1 MDQDQPYEHVAGDLS
16 GDVQHCYRHPGR
28 ETGVSCS
35 NCGRPICYEC
45 MTPAAVGFRCP
56 ECIAEQRRDGGRS
69 RVVTRGQIRGRW
81 QGGMLGSTH
90 APVTRVLIGLNVAAF
105 VIEILAAAGGG
116 SIGALSTKTLVDLG
130 ALYTPALVVQHEYW
144 RLVTAMFLHA
154 GLMHIFF
161 NMISLYFLGSYLE
174 PVAGWKKFLVIY
186 FTAGVAGNVL
196 AFAIGPIFVPMIG
209 ASTAIFGLLGALFLY
224 SLHNRH
230 TFAGQALRSI
240 GFWLLLNLVF
250 TFLYSGISWQGHI
263 GGLLG
268 GMAAFEALTLGGRKN
283 LDAPFEGADLAA
295 IVVVI
300 AVIMAVAWWRVTTL
314 TL

>member
-1 MDQDQPYEHVAGDLS
+1 VNQDQYPEPVAGDFA
-16 GDVQHCYRHPGR
+16 GDAQHCYRHPSR

-56 ECIAEQRRDGGRS
+56 ECIAEQRRDSGRA
-69 RVVTRGQIRGRW
+69 RVITRSQTRSRW
-81 QGGMLGSTH
+81 QGGMLGSAH

-105 VIEILAAAGGG
+105 VVEVLVAAGRGG
-116 SIGALSTKTLVDLG
+116 VGALSTKTLVDLG
-130 ALYTPALVVQHEYW
+130 ALFTPYIAVNHEYW
-144 RLVTAMFLHA
+144 RLITPMFLHA

-186 FTAGVAGNVL
+186 FIAGFAGNVL
-196 AFAIGPIFVPMIG
+196 AFAIGPALVPMVG
-209 ASTAIFGLLGALFLY
+209 ASTSIFGLLGALFLY

-240 GFWLLLNLVF
+240 GFWLVLNLVF
-250 TFLYSGISWQGHI
+250 TFLYSGVSWQGHI

-268 GMAAFEALTLGGRKN
+268 GMAAFEALTLAGRKDI
-283 LDAPFEGADLAA
+283 DAPFEAADLAA
-295 IVVVI
+295 VAVVVGVI
-300 AVIMAVAWWRVTTL
+300 AAVAWWRVATFTL
-314 TL
+314 

>member
-1 MDQDQPYEHVAGDLS
+1 VDQDQPYEHVADDLAGDA
-16 GDVQHCYRHPGR
+16 QHCYRHPGR

-56 ECIAEQRRDGGRS
+56 ECIAEQRRDSGRS
-69 RVVTRGQIRGRW
+69 RVITRGQIRGRW

-105 VIEILAAAGGG
+105 VIEIIAASGAGGVG
-116 SIGALSTKTLVDLG
+116 SLSTKTLVDLG
-130 ALYTPALVVQHEYW
+130 ALYTPRIVVQHEYW

-174 PVAGWKKFLVIY
+174 PVAGWKKFLVVY
-186 FTAGVAGNVL
+186 FTAGLAGNVL
-196 AFAIGPIFVPMIG
+196 AFAIGPVFVPMIG

-240 GFWLLLNLVF
+240 GFWLVLNLVF
-250 TFLYSGISWQGHI
+250 TFLYSNISWQGHI

-268 GMAAFEALTLGGRKN
+268 GIAAFEALTLGGRKA

-300 AVIMAVAWWRVTTL
+300 GVIMAVAWWRVTTL

>member
-1 MDQDQPYEHVAGDLS
+1 VDQDQPYEHVAGDFA
-16 GDVQHCYRHPGR
+16 GDVQHCYRHPSR

-56 ECIAEQRRDGGRS
+56 ECIAEQRHDSGRA
-69 RVVTRGQIRGRW
+69 RVITRSQTRSRW

-90 APVTRVLIGLNVAAF
+90 APVTRVLIGLNVVAF
-105 VIEILAAAGGG
+105 VIEVVVAAGG
-116 SIGALSTKTLVDLG
+116 SMGALSTKTLVDLG
-130 ALYTPALVVQHEYW
+130 ALFTPYIAVQHEYW
-144 RLVTAMFLHA
+144 RLITPMFLHA

-186 FTAGVAGNVL
+186 FIAGLAGNVL
-196 AFAIGPIFVPMIG
+196 AFAIGPALVPMVG
-209 ASTAIFGLLGALFLY
+209 ASTSIFGLLGALFLY

-240 GFWLLLNLVF
+240 GFWLVLNLVF
-250 TFLYSGISWQGHI
+250 TFMYSGVSWQGHI

-268 GMAAFEALTLGGRKN
+268 GMAAFEALTLAGRKDI
-283 LDAPFEGADLAA
+283 DAPFETADLAA
-295 IVVVI
+295 VAVVVG
-300 AVIMAVAWWRVTTL
+300 VIVAVAWWRVATFTL
-314 TL
+314 

>member
-1 MDQDQPYEHVAGDLS
+1 VDHDQRSEHVADDFG
-16 GDVQHCYRHPGR
+16 GDVQHCYRHPSR

-45 MTPAAVGFRCP
+45 MIPAPVGFRCP
-56 ECIAEQRRDGGRS
+56 ECVAEQRRGAGRA
-69 RVVTRGQIRGRW
+69 RVVTRSQTRSRW
-81 QGGMLGSTH
+81 QGGMLGSAH

-105 VIEILAAAGGG
+105 VVEVLAAAGGG
-116 SIGALSTKTLVDLG
+116 GVGGLSTRTLVDLG
-130 ALYTPALVVQHEYW
+130 ALFTPYIVERHEYW
-144 RLVTAMFLHA
+144 RLVTPMFLHA

-186 FTAGVAGNVL
+186 FTAGLAGNVL
-196 AFAIGPIFVPMIG
+196 AFAIGPVFVPMVG

-230 TFAGQALRSI
+230 SFAGQALRSI
-240 GFWLLLNLVF
+240 GFWLLLNLNF
-250 TFLYSGISWQGHI
+250 TFLYSGVSWQGHI

-268 GMAAFEALTLGGRKN
+268 GMAALEALTLAGRKD
-283 LDAPFEGADLAA
+283 LDTPFEGADLAA

-300 AVIMAVAWWRVTTL
+300 AVIVAVAWWRVTTF